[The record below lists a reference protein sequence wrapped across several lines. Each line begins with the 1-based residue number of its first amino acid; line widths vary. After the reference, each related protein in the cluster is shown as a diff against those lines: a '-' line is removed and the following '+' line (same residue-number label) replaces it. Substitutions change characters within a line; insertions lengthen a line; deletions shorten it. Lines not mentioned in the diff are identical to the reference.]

1 MLGLA
6 SCIARTLHA
15 AVLLLMFLHA
25 SSCHVFAENFVMQ
38 SPIFP
43 QDCWDAFKCFLVE
56 NILKP
61 DGQPGSL
68 EAKA

>member
-15 AVLLLMFLHA
+15 AVLLLMFSMLLL
-25 SSCHVFAENFVMQ
+25 VMFLLVNEINEQENFVMW

-43 QDCWDAFKCFLVE
+43 QDC
-56 NILKP
+56 
-61 DGQPGSL
+61 
-68 EAKA
+68 

>member
-1 MLGLA
+1 MLL
-6 SCIARTLHA
+6 
-15 AVLLLMFLHA
+15 VVMFLL
-25 SSCHVFAENFVMQ
+25 VNKINEQENFVMQ

-68 EAKA
+68 EGKA

>member
-1 MLGLA
+1 MLL
-6 SCIARTLHA
+6 
-15 AVLLLMFLHA
+15 VVMFLL
-25 SSCHVFAENFVMQ
+25 VNEINEQENFVMQ

-43 QDCWDAFKCFLVE
+43 QDCRDAFKCFLVE

>member
-1 MLGLA
+1 MLL
-6 SCIARTLHA
+6 
-15 AVLLLMFLHA
+15 VVMFLL
-25 SSCHVFAENFVMQ
+25 VNEINEQENFVMQ

-68 EAKA
+68 EAKAQDN

>member
-1 MLGLA
+1 MLGWA

-43 QDCWDAFKCFLVE
+43 QDC
-56 NILKP
+56 
-61 DGQPGSL
+61 
-68 EAKA
+68 